1 MPDQEIGE
9 VGHRMLMPWDVS
21 FVYLGYLMHC
31 VCDSSLL
38 QPVMSP
44 ESRSH

>member
-1 MPDQEIGE
+1 MPDHEKGE
-9 VGHRMLMPWDVS
+9 FGHQMLMPWDVS

-38 QPVMSP
+38 QPVMSLDT
-44 ESRSH
+44 RGH